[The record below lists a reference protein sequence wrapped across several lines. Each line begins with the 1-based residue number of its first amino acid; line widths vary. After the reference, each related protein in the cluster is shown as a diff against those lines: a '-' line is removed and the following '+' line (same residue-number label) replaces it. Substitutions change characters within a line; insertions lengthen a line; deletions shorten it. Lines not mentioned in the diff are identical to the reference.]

1 MNEVLPKPMDKASLA
16 ATVNSLVHAA
26 MSAKTNHAL

>member
-16 ATVNSLVHAA
+16 ANVNSLVHAV
-26 MSAKTNHAL
+26 MSSRAANAV